1 MYEFKI
7 PEDVP
12 EALHEIQKLLRTAMH
27 DVDGLKLKNTGHDD
41 VHAAQRMHLVVS
53 SKISRST
60 IDWMRSLPGSGFG

>member
-41 VHAAQRMHLVVS
+41 ALRDINCAMADSHMLCTWIRDNLKGVR
-53 SKISRST
+53 K
-60 IDWMRSLPGSGFG
+60 